1 MKSFKNGPLRS
12 WTKVKAGEV
21 IAFAS
26 TKPRHVKFEVVAN
39 SPVEIW
45 AGSKEDASDFVLVGA
60 SDEKIR
66 VEYTAEGTS
75 FAMIKAEKNSAV
87 FVNIPDIDQRVS
99 LEPKDSHVN
108 IEPRVRNNDEFSRMM
123 QWVKLNEK
131 RRDEQ
136 LAQERAELQR
146 MRDEIAAKAAPVA
159 DTAPVEAKDDVSSPE
174 PPTEAV

>member
-1 MKSFKNGPLRS
+1 
-12 WTKVKAGEV
+12 
-21 IAFAS
+21 
-26 TKPRHVKFEVVAN
+26 
-39 SPVEIW
+39 
-45 AGSKEDASDFVLVGA
+45 
-60 SDEKIR
+60 
-66 VEYTAEGTS
+66 
-75 FAMIKAEKNSAV
+75 MIKAEKNSAV

-108 IEPRVRNNDEFSRMM
+108 IEPRVRNNDEFARMM

-146 MRDEIAAKAAPVA
+146 MRDEIAAKSAPAA
-159 DTAPVEAKDDVSSPE
+159 DTAPVEVKDDATSE